1 MQIVNY
7 VRWTGK
13 EDVKMNYKTRML
25 DELVYI
31 TRKIVLLE
39 KYIEDK
45 KIVATG
51 DEVLEKQLNAMKTYQ
66 ECLLSR
72 LTIELD
78 PQEINVQCDEITKT
92 TFYGVTHD

>member
-1 MQIVNY
+1 MQIASCVHGM
-7 VRWTGK
+7 GK
-13 EDVKMNYKTRML
+13 EDVKMNYRTRML

-39 KYIEDK
+39 KYIENK
-45 KIVATG
+45 KIIATG
-51 DEVLEKQLNAMKTYQ
+51 DEVLKKQLDAMKTYQ

-78 PQEINVQCDEITKT
+78 PPEITIQCDEMKVSSL
-92 TFYGVTHD
+92 YGSTYD

>member
-1 MQIVNY
+1 M
-7 VRWTGK
+7 GK
-13 EDVKMNYKTRML
+13 EDAKMNYKTRML

-39 KYIEDK
+39 KYIENK
-45 KIVATG
+45 KIVVTG

-78 PQEINVQCDEITKT
+78 PQEITVQCDEITKT
-92 TFYGVTHD
+92 TLYGITHD

>member
-1 MQIVNY
+1 
-7 VRWTGK
+7 
-13 EDVKMNYKTRML
+13 MNYKTRML

>member
-1 MQIVNY
+1 
-7 VRWTGK
+7 
-13 EDVKMNYKTRML
+13 MNYRARML

-39 KYIEDK
+39 KYIESK

-51 DEVLEKQLNAMKTYQ
+51 DEILKKQLDAMKTYQ

-78 PQEINVQCDEITKT
+78 PPEIKVHCDIDEIKESVL
-92 TFYGVTHD
+92 YGVNYD